1 MSDAKNPKRGPAP
14 IGRTVLLVVCIVLV
28 AVLLALF
35 VLFAATDMFGMRRG
49 DEQLIELNIP
59 EGTSSGQIASALQQ
73 AGVINQGLT
82 FRLYAGLIRQA
93 SSQFQAGTYVFDSK
107 MGYDEIIIMLRS
119 GNVSID
125 TVTLTF
131 YEGSTLRE
139 IARKLEQNGVCS
151 ASDFIAAT
159 ENADFGYEFMN
170 MLPEKQHIFRRLEGY
185 LYPDTYEFYVG
196 ENVNSVLRKFLL
208 NFSQKIFPE
217 VYDEILDAG
226 FTLDEALTLASIIQ
240 KEAGEAGEM
249 RRVSSVFHNR
259 LGSAEFPRLESD
271 VTIFYVEGNIKPYMQ
286 TVNQPLY
293 DAYNTY
299 VRAGLPEGPICSPG
313 MDAIKAA
320 LQPEDTVYLFF
331 VTDKAGEYYYAT
343 TLREHDRNVA
353 VASRAGVDHGTATG
367 S

>member
-1 MSDAKNPKRGPAP
+1 MPNNPSGHHPHRPN
-14 IGRTVLLVVCIVLV
+14 VLLVVCMVLV

-35 VLFAATDMFGMRRG
+35 VLSAATDMFGLRRG
-49 DEQLIELNIP
+49 EQQLIELNIP
-59 EGTSSGQIASALQQ
+59 QGMRSGQIASALQK

-82 FRLYAGLIRQA
+82 FQLYAGLIRQA
-93 SSQFQAGTYVFDSK
+93 SDQFQAGDYVFDSK
-107 MGYDEIIIMLRS
+107 MSYDEIIIMLRS
-119 GNVSID
+119 GNVSVD

-151 ASDFIAAT
+151 AADFISAT
-159 ENADFGYEFMN
+159 ENADFGYEFLN
-170 MLPEKQHIFRRLEGY
+170 MLPEDEHIFRRLEGY

-196 ENVNSVLRKFLL
+196 ENVNSVLRKFLM
-208 NFSQKIFPE
+208 NFNQKLFPE
-217 VYDEILDAG
+217 VYQEILDAG
-226 FTLDEALTLASIIQ
+226 FTLHEAITLASIIQ
-240 KEAGEAGEM
+240 KEAGHPDEM

-259 LGSAEFPRLESD
+259 LSSVEFPRLESD

-299 VRAGLPEGPICSPG
+299 VCHGLPTGPICSPG
-313 MDAIKAA
+313 MDAIRAA
-320 LQPEDTVYLFF
+320 LNPEDTVYLFF
-331 VTDKAGEYYYAT
+331 VTDKAGKYYYAS
-343 TLREHDRNVA
+343 TLLQHDRNVA